1 MGGGGRGGQLQ
12 PVRQAL
18 AATLVTVGQLAQD
31 CGKDRAQN
39 AEAPAPA
46 VQPRHLPNAARA
58 AEQFIAA
65 ESREGHLDALSSR
78 QARHAPDVEPSIK
91 G

>member
-18 AATLVTVGQLAQD
+18 AATLVTVGQLAQG
-31 CGKDRAQN
+31 CGDRAQN
-39 AEAPAPA
+39 AGI
-46 VQPRHLPNAARA
+46 A

-65 ESREGHLDALSSR
+65 ESREGHIDALSSR
-78 QARHAPDVEPSIK
+78 QVL
-91 G
+91 

>member
-18 AATLVTVGQLAQD
+18 AATLVTVGQLAQG
-31 CGKDRAQN
+31 CGDRAQN
-39 AEAPAPA
+39 AEAPA

-65 ESREGHLDALSSR
+65 ESREGHIDALSSR
-78 QARHAPDVEPSIK
+78 QVL
-91 G
+91 